1 MELQGRIIRV
11 PSSGQGPTPPS
22 PIPLFP
28 WGEVG
33 CRPNCVQAETS
44 VRRPRTT
51 DQVHGA
57 VEENGTPE
65 ALRGPQ
71 ALGRPTPRPAPRGSR
86 RRPLPARRRRP
97 LPAHFRRACRG
108 RRARGSSRLGRCV
121 SLALQP
127 PVRGMHGDGVELN
140 LHLFVTLA
148 PVCATPK
155 ACHLCK

>member
-71 ALGRPTPRPAPRGSR
+71 ALGRPTPRPAPLGAVADPSPPTSAEHAGAAVPAAPPAWVAVF
-86 RRPLPARRRRP
+86 PLPCSLQSEECTGTAWNLTYTSLSLLLQSVRP
-97 LPAHFRRACRG
+97 PKR
-108 RRARGSSRLGRCV
+108 
-121 SLALQP
+121 
-127 PVRGMHGDGVELN
+127 
-140 LHLFVTLA
+140 VT
-148 PVCATPK
+148 CANKTG
-155 ACHLCK
+155 